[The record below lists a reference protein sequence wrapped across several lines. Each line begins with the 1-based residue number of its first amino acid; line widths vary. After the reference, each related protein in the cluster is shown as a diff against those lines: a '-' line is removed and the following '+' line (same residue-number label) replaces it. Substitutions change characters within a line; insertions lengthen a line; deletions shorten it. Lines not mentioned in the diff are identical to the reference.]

1 MTRYQEDGWLL
12 SEQPKAFAVSNPE
25 AAFAV
30 VIVIAGDSNLADQV
44 GRDLEEMR
52 DGASVDVS
60 VLVLVDL
67 PGDQGLAIAEIGS
80 GGLIPLE
87 SLPERSTGDPHLL
100 AEFWARAL
108 VSYSP
113 KTRLALGFWGHGQG
127 AFGDADAREVLLP
140 EAILKKPLEERAR
153 RARSRRDDDDF
164 SSAGM
169 LPDLSDVDGVLTNR
183 EARSAFGAAFVRA
196 GRSEPVDLIFSDTC
210 LNGSIEVFAELR
222 DFARVIVASSLPIPA
237 KGWDYKLWLSATGKE
252 RPTDAEAWARLAV
265 EAFELAHPQ
274 LGDFP
279 PAQLA
284 AFSTEKGD
292 LVKAFAGVVKALREA
307 PETRRLLVGLAVSK
321 VHSIY
326 YRENLDLEQL
336 VLRLLEL
343 AEEESPLKAACR
355 KFGEVFRE
363 TSVALSAPPEGGE
376 ALSGLTIWCPVKG
389 DFEKVSEYY
398 PRLTFERKTKWLKL
412 LTELERD
419 KATAV

>member
-1 MTRYQEDGWLL
+1 MTRYQEDGWML
-12 SEQPKAFAVSNPE
+12 SEQPRAFAVSNPE

-30 VIVIAGDSNLADQV
+30 VIVVAGDSDLANQV
-44 GRDLEEMR
+44 GKDLEEMR
-52 DGASVDVS
+52 DGACVEVS
-60 VLVLVDL
+60 VLVLVDR
-67 PGDQGLAIAEIGS
+67 PGDQGLVAAEITS
-80 GGLIPLE
+80 EGL
-87 SLPERSTGDPHLL
+87 SVVASWPERSTGDPQLL
-100 AEFWARAL
+100 AEFWARSLA
-108 VSYSP
+108 SYSSE
-113 KTRLALGFWGHGQG
+113 TRLALGFWGHGQG
-127 AFGDADAREVLLP
+127 AFGDGDTREVLLP
-140 EAILKKPLEERAR
+140 EALLKKPLEERAR
-153 RARSRRDDDDF
+153 RSRSSRDDDDF

-222 DFARVIVASSLPIPA
+222 DFARVVVASSLPIPA

-252 RPTDAEAWARLAV
+252 RPADAEGWARLAV

-274 LGDFP
+274 LGKGFP
-279 PAQLA
+279 LAQLA
-284 AFSTEKGD
+284 AFSTERGD

-307 PETRRLLVGLAVSK
+307 TETRRLLVGLAVSK
-321 VHSIY
+321 VQAVH

-343 AEEESPLKAACR
+343 AEEGSSLKAACR

-363 TSVALSAPPEGGE
+363 TSVALSAAPEGGE
-376 ALSGLTIWCPVKG
+376 ELSGLTIWCPVKG
-389 DFEKVSEYY
+389 DLEKVSEYY

-419 KATAV
+419 KASI